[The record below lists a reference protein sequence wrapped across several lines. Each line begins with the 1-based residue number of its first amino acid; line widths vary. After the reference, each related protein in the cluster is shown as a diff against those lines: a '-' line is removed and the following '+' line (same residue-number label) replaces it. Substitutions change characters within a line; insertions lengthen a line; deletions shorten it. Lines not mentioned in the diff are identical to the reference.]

1 MKKFKKM
8 LAIVMAMV
16 MLVCMMPMVV
26 VSAGGDE
33 VKITLDTPYE
43 MWVGPDG
50 ENLMFSPESDGWY
63 KIYAEGDYDTSATLY
78 NSSWEDISFNDDFFS
93 DNLNFCIVEKLYA
106 GYTYYIDV
114 DVIDIFEGETA
125 DFSVTVTET
134 VGVESVEITKS
145 PDNPTCIEGFEY
157 DSLDLSGLEVA
168 FTLSDGSTVDWAF
181 DTDEENI
188 EGTPIFINV
197 DYDEDGRFFY
207 EIMCGG
213 SYVREYVEVV
223 ENNIES
229 IELKDEVV
237 IEYYENS
244 GGYFD
249 DYLGY
254 YIYYTNIPY
263 DAVLVINHK
272 DGTSEEIPAWDIPF
286 INFSDTQ
293 EEEAWEAGG
302 EYELTVYLLGAQTTI
317 PVRVYEC
324 PFVNV
329 TVNSA
334 PTRQYIF
341 GDENYGEMYDADGSE
356 YDLYPFDIRG
366 LSFTVEYKDGTT
378 QTFDDD
384 DFDMG
389 YLEIDGYPFEVD
401 HIICGTI
408 GTYEAT
414 LRYKGYDINYDIDV
428 ITTKPKYMLGDVNL
442 NGEITILDA
451 TAIQMHLAKKN
462 TLEGVALLAADTS
475 RDGKISIVD
484 ATNIQLYLAK
494 KITEF

>member
-1 MKKFKKM
+1 MKKFKKI
-8 LAIVMAMV
+8 LAVLMAMV

-26 VSAGGDE
+26 ANAGGDE

-63 KIYAEGDYDTSATLY
+63 QFSSQGDYDTTAFLY
-78 NSSWEDISFNDDFFS
+78 NSNWEEIAYSDDGFDDGFNFR
-93 DNLNFCIVEKLYA
+93 IIEKLYA
-106 GYTYYIDV
+106 GYTYYLDV
-114 DVIDIFEGETA
+114 DVVDIEESETA
-125 DFSVTVTET
+125 VFPVVVTEAL
-134 VGVESVEITKS
+134 GVEGIEITKS
-145 PDNPTCIEGFEY
+145 PDNLTCIEGFEY
-157 DSLDLSGLEVA
+157 STVDLAGLEVE
-168 FTLSDGSTVDWAF
+168 FTLSDGSTVDWAY

-188 EGTPIFINV
+188 EGIPIFIDV
-197 DYDEDGRFFY
+197 DEDGYGHFFY
-207 EIMCGG
+207 EIYCGEG
-213 SYVREYVEVV
+213 YAIEFFEVI
-223 ENNIES
+223 ENPVES
-229 IELKDEVV
+229 IELKDEFV
-237 IEYYENS
+237 IEYYENT
-244 GGYFD
+244 GGSFNE
-249 DYLGY
+249 YLGY
-254 YIYYTNIPY
+254 YYY
-263 DAVLVINHK
+263 DSAVADDLIIIINYK
-272 DGTSEEIPAWDIPF
+272 DGTSEEANLWDIPASY
-286 INFSDTQ
+286 IDDSQ
-293 EEEAWEAGG
+293 GEGAWVAGG
-302 EYELTVYLLGAQTTI
+302 QYEFTVHALGAQTTI
-317 PVRVYEC
+317 PVYILEC

-341 GDENYGEMYDADGSE
+341 GDENYGEIYDADDSE
-356 YDLYPFDIRG
+356 YNLYPFDIRG

-389 YLEIDGYPFEVD
+389 YLEIDGYPFEVN
-401 HIICGTI
+401 HIICDAV

-414 LRYKGYDINYDIDV
+414 MVFRGYTIKYPVEVID
-428 ITTKPKYMLGDVNL
+428 KPAYTLGDVNL

-475 RDGKISIVD
+475 RDTKISIID